1 MIRSTLFAFALFAST
16 SAVAQ
21 TKAQAP
27 APAPTAGEADKKIPK
42 ADVVANADKEFAEV
56 DTNKDGKMSR
66 TEIETFQRGIAVE
79 MATARNKAVF
89 AALDADNNGQLSAA
103 EFAKLNSGTPKV
115 DPSNVLRIDTN
126 KDGQVSL
133 AEHRSATLATFTQFD
148 TNKDGAL
155 TAAEVKAA
163 RDK

>member
-1 MIRSTLFAFALFAST
+1 MIRSTLFAFALVAST

-27 APAPTAGEADKKIPK
+27 AAAASEADKKIPK
-42 ADVVANADKEFAEV
+42 AEVVANADKEFAEV

-66 TEIETFQRGIAVE
+66 TEIETFQRAVAVE

-89 AALDADNNGQLSAA
+89 AALDADKNGQVSAA

-115 DPSNVLRIDTN
+115 DPSNVLKIDTN

-133 AEHRSATLATFTQFD
+133 AEHRAATLATFTQFD
-148 TNKDGAL
+148 TNKDGSL

>member
-1 MIRSTLFAFALFAST
+1 MIRSTLFALALVASAP
-16 SAVAQ
+16 SL
-21 TKAQAP
+21 AQAP
-27 APAPTAGEADKKIPK
+27 AAAGAANKAVPR

-66 TEIETFQRGIAVE
+66 TEIETFQRGVAVE

-89 AALDADNNGQLSAA
+89 AALDADKNGQLTAT

-115 DPSNVLRIDTN
+115 DASNVLKIDTN
-126 KDGQVSL
+126 KDGQISL

-155 TAAEVKAA
+155 TAAEVQAA
-163 RDK
+163 RAK